1 MIWTAFLLGF
11 FGSFHCLGMC
21 GPIALAVSA
30 KDNSRFIAN
39 KIIYNLG
46 RTLTYA
52 ALGAVIGLVGFSLA
66 LAGIQ
71 QWISIG
77 MGVLILLMAF
87 FYKRSERYIT
97 QSGLFGLVNQ
107 LKSKLGFFL
116 KRGGTQ
122 AFFASGLL
130 NGLLPC
136 GMVYIALIA
145 SLALQSPWE
154 GALYMFFFG
163 IGTIPM
169 LLAVMLSGKV
179 LPLVWRERFVRSVP
193 YFAMFIGILFIVR
206 GLGVGNQWSPKPPVV
221 EVDGTVTEMTVCHGD

>member
-11 FGSFHCLGMC
+11 LGSFHCLGMC

-30 KDNSRFIAN
+30 KDNSRFLRN

-46 RTLTYA
+46 RTVTYSI
-52 ALGAVIGLVGFSLA
+52 LGALIGLVGFSLA

-71 QWISIG
+71 QWISIA
-77 MGVLILLMAF
+77 MGALILLMAF
-87 FYKRSERYIT
+87 FYKSSERLIT
-97 QSGLFGLVNQ
+97 QSGLYGGVNK
-107 LKSKLGFFL
+107 LKSSLGYFL
-116 KRGGTQ
+116 KKGGTP

-145 SLALQSPWE
+145 SLALQSPLE
-154 GALYMFFFG
+154 GAMYMFFFG
-163 IGTIPM
+163 LGTTPM
-169 LLAVMLSGKV
+169 LVMVMISGKI
-179 LPLVWRERFVRSVP
+179 LSLSIRTKLTNALP

-206 GLGVGNQWSPKPPVV
+206 GLGLGINYISPKLPVYS
-221 EVDGTVTEMTVCHGD
+221 DGNLTSVISVCH

>member
-11 FGSFHCLGMC
+11 LGSFHCLGMC

-30 KDNSRFIAN
+30 RDNSRFLRN

-46 RTLTYA
+46 RTATYSM
-52 ALGAVIGLVGFSLA
+52 LGALIGLVGFSLA

-77 MGVLILLMAF
+77 MGALILLMAF
-87 FYKRSERYIT
+87 FYKSSERFIT
-97 QSGLFGLVNQ
+97 QSGLYGGVNK
-107 LKSKLGFFL
+107 LKSKLGYFL
-116 KRGGTQ
+116 KKGGTP

-145 SLALQSPWE
+145 SLALQSPLD
-154 GALYMFFFG
+154 GAMYMFFFG
-163 IGTIPM
+163 LGTTPM
-169 LLAVMLSGKV
+169 LVMVMISGKI
-179 LPLVWRERFVRSVP
+179 LSLSIRTKLTNALP

-206 GLGVGNQWSPKPPVV
+206 GMGLGINYISPKLPVYSK
-221 EVDGTVTEMTVCHGD
+221 GNLTTEITVCH

>member
-11 FGSFHCLGMC
+11 LGSFHCLGMC
-21 GPIALAVSA
+21 GPIALAISA
-30 KDNSRFIAN
+30 RDNAPFLRN

-46 RTLTYA
+46 RTLTYSI
-52 ALGAVIGLVGFSLA
+52 LGAIIGMIGFSLA

-87 FYKRSERYIT
+87 FYKRAERVIT
-97 QSGLFGLVNQ
+97 QSGLFGAVSK
-107 LKSKLGFFL
+107 LKSSLSYFL
-116 KRGGTQ
+116 KKGGST
-122 AFFASGLL
+122 AFFASGVL

-145 SLALQSPWE
+145 SLALQNPLN
-154 GALYMFFFG
+154 GAIYMFFFG

-169 LLAVMLSGKV
+169 LIAVMVSGKILSIKIRTRLTNA
-179 LPLVWRERFVRSVP
+179 LPYL
-193 YFAMFIGILFIVR
+193 AMFIGILFIVR
-206 GLGVGNQWSPKPPVV
+206 GLGLGIHYVSPKLHIFDYGN
-221 EVDGTVTEMTVCHGD
+221 EQIEITMCE

>member
-11 FGSFHCLGMC
+11 LGSFHCLGMC

-30 KDNSRFIAN
+30 KDNAPFLRN

-46 RTLTYA
+46 RTLTYSL
-52 ALGAVIGLVGFSLA
+52 LGAVIGMIGFSLA

-71 QWISIG
+71 QWISII

-87 FYKRSERYIT
+87 FYKRSERIIT
-97 QSGLFGLVNQ
+97 QSGLFGAVYK
-107 LKSKLGFFL
+107 LKSSLGYFL
-116 KRGGTQ
+116 KKGGSP

-145 SLALQSPWE
+145 SLALQSPML
-154 GALYMFFFG
+154 GAVYMFFFG
-163 IGTIPM
+163 LGTIPM
-169 LLAVMLSGKV
+169 LIGVMVSGKI
-179 LPLVWRERFVRSVP
+179 LSLKIRNKLTSALP
-193 YFAMFIGILFIVR
+193 YFAMFIGVLFIVR
-206 GLGVGNQWSPKPPVV
+206 GLGLGIHYVSPKLQVFDYGSDQV
-221 EVDGTVTEMTVCHGD
+221 EITMCR

>member
-11 FGSFHCLGMC
+11 LGSFHCLGMC

-30 KDNSRFIAN
+30 KDNSRFLRN

-46 RTLTYA
+46 RTFTYSI
-52 ALGAVIGLVGFSLA
+52 LGALIGLIGFSLA

-77 MGVLILLMAF
+77 MGALILLMAF
-87 FYKRSERYIT
+87 FYKSSERLIT
-97 QSGLFGLVNQ
+97 QSGLYGGVNK
-107 LKSKLGFFL
+107 LKSSLGYFL
-116 KRGGTQ
+116 KKGGTP

-145 SLALQSPWE
+145 SLALQSPID
-154 GALYMFFFG
+154 GAMYMFFFG
-163 IGTIPM
+163 LGTTPM
-169 LLAVMLSGKV
+169 LVMVMISGKV
-179 LPLVWRERFVRSVP
+179 LSLSIRTKLIKSLP
-193 YFAMFIGILFIVR
+193 YFAMFIGLLFIVR
-206 GLGVGNQWSPKPPVV
+206 GLGLGIPYISPKFPMYS
-221 EVDGTVTEMTVCHGD
+221 EGNLTTEITVCH

>member
-11 FGSFHCLGMC
+11 LGSFHCLGMC
-21 GPIALAVSA
+21 GPIALAISA
-30 KDNSRFIAN
+30 RDNAPFLRN

-46 RTLTYA
+46 RTLTYSI
-52 ALGAVIGLVGFSLA
+52 LGAIIGMIGFSLA

-87 FYKRSERYIT
+87 FYKRAERVIT
-97 QSGLFGLVNQ
+97 QSGLFGAVSK
-107 LKSKLGFFL
+107 LKSSLGYFL
-116 KRGGTQ
+116 KKGGSA
-122 AFFASGLL
+122 AFFASGVL

-145 SLALQSPWE
+145 SLALQNPLN
-154 GALYMFFFG
+154 GAIYMFFFG

-169 LLAVMLSGKV
+169 LIAVMVSGKILSIKIRTRLTNA
-179 LPLVWRERFVRSVP
+179 LPYL
-193 YFAMFIGILFIVR
+193 AMFIGILFIVR
-206 GLGVGNQWSPKPPVV
+206 GLGLGIHYVSPKLHIFDYGN
-221 EVDGTVTEMTVCHGD
+221 E

>member
-11 FGSFHCLGMC
+11 LGSFHCLGMC

-30 KDNSRFIAN
+30 KDNSKFLKN

-46 RTLTYA
+46 RTMTYSL
-52 ALGAVIGLVGFSLA
+52 LGGVIGLVGFSFS

-71 QWISIG
+71 QWISIL
-77 MGVLILLMAF
+77 MGSIILIMAF
-87 FYKRSERYIT
+87 FYKKSERWIT
-97 QSGLFGLVNQ
+97 QSGLFGGVSK
-107 LKSKLGFFL
+107 LKSSLGYFL
-116 KRGGTQ
+116 KKGGST
-122 AFFASGLL
+122 AFFASGVL

-145 SLALQSPWE
+145 SLALQNPVN

-169 LLAVMLSGKV
+169 LVSIMITGKILSLSLRTKLTDL
-179 LPLVWRERFVRSVP
+179 LPYV
-193 YFAMFIGILFIVR
+193 AMFIGILFIVR
-206 GLGVGNQWSPKPPVV
+206 GLGLGIHYLSPKLQVFDYGA
-221 EVDGTVTEMTVCHGD
+221 EKIEMTMCD